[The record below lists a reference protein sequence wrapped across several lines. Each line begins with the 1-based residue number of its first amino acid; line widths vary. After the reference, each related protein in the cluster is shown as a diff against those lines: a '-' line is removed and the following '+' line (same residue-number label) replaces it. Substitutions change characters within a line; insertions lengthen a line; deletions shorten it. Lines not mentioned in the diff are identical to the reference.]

1 MGSVLI
7 QPHLNQLV
15 LAALEKCSHLN
26 HLKQLQGFLIS
37 LGHSQTQFFAFKLVR
52 FCNLTLADLCYARF
66 IFDNLTSPNV
76 YLYTAM
82 ITAYAS
88 QPDPKAAFLLYRNMV
103 RRGDPRPSHFIYPHV
118 LKSCPEVL
126 ESNGTKMVHTQVL
139 KSGFGGYPV
148 VQTAIVDS
156 YSRFCS
162 DIGNARQMFD
172 EMLERSVVSW
182 TAMISGYAKL
192 GNVES
197 AMELF
202 ESMPERDVPA
212 WNALIAGCAQNGF
225 FCEAIWL
232 FKRMV
237 SLALEGNNKE
247 RENKPNKITV
257 ASALSACGHTGM
269 LHLGKWIHGYVF
281 KTYLGQDS
289 FISSALLDM
298 YAKCGNLKVAR
309 RVFDMITLKSLTSW
323 NSLINC
329 LALHGHSGSAIDL
342 FAELVQCGDGV
353 KPDAVT
359 FVGVLNACT
368 HGGLVEKGYSY
379 FEMMR
384 RDYDIEPQIEHFGCL
399 IDLLGRAGRFEEAME
414 VVRGMNIEPDEV
426 VWGSLLNGCK
436 IHGRPDLA
444 EYSVKK
450 LIEMDP
456 ENGGYRIMLANIYAE
471 LKKWDEVRKV
481 RKLLKEQNAYKT
493 PGCSWIEVDNQVY
506 QFYSFD
512 MTHPSAEQIYKTLES
527 MISFM

>member
-1 MGSVLI
+1 MASLPI

-15 LAALEKCSHLN
+15 LSVLEKCSHLN

-37 LGHSQTQFFAFKLVR
+37 LGHSQTQFYAFKLVR
-52 FCNLTLADLCYARF
+52 FCNLTLTDLCYSRF
-66 IFDNLTSPNV
+66 IFDHLSSPNV

-88 QPDPKAAFLLYRNMV
+88 ELDSKAAFLLYRNMV
-103 RRGDPRPSHFIYPHV
+103 RRGDPLPNHFIYPHV
-118 LKSCPEVL
+118 LKSCPEIL
-126 ESNGTKMVHTQVL
+126 ESNGTKMVHAQVL

-148 VQTAIVDS
+148 VQTAIVDA
-156 YSRFCS
+156 YSRFRTE
-162 DIGNARQMFD
+162 IGIARQVFD

-182 TAMISGYAKL
+182 TAMVSGYARL
-192 GNVES
+192 GDIDN
-197 AMELF
+197 AMALF
-202 ESMPERDVPA
+202 ESMPERDIPA

-225 FCEAIWL
+225 FCEAIGL

-237 SLALEGNNKE
+237 SLALEGNKE
-247 RENKPNKITV
+247 RETKPNKITV

-289 FISSALLDM
+289 FISNALLDM
-298 YAKCGNLKVAR
+298 YGKCGNLKVAR

-342 FAELVQCGDGV
+342 FLELVQCRDGV
-353 KPDAVT
+353 KPD
-359 FVGVLNACT
+359 G
-368 HGGLVEKGYSY
+368 
-379 FEMMR
+379 
-384 RDYDIEPQIEHFGCL
+384 DYDIEPQIEHFGCL

-436 IHGRPDLA
+436 IHGRLDLA

-471 LKKWDEVRKV
+471 LENWDEVRRV
-481 RKLLKEQNAYKT
+481 RKLLKEQNAYKI
-493 PGCSWIEVDNQVY
+493 PGCSWIEVDNQQEDIQHSSEKVEPREDR
-506 QFYSFD
+506 QAL
-512 MTHPSAEQIYKTLES
+512 PSSSPLPLAPSSIDNRCKTEGQ
-527 MISFM
+527 

>member
-1 MGSVLI
+1 MASVPM

-15 LAALEKCSHLN
+15 LSVLEKCSHLN

-37 LGHSQTQFFAFKLVR
+37 LGHSQTQFYAFKLVR
-52 FCNLTLADLCYARF
+52 FCNLTLTDLCYSRF
-66 IFDNLTSPNV
+66 IFDHLSSPNV

-88 QPDPKAAFLLYRNMV
+88 EPDSKAAFLLYRNMV
-103 RRGDPRPSHFIYPHV
+103 RRGAPLPNHFIYPHV
-118 LKSCPEVL
+118 LKSCPELL
-126 ESNGTKMVHTQVL
+126 ESNGTKMVHAQVL

-148 VQTAIVDS
+148 VQTAIVDA
-156 YSRFCS
+156 YSRFRT
-162 DIGNARQMFD
+162 DIGIARQVFD

-182 TAMISGYAKL
+182 TAMISGYARL
-192 GNVES
+192 GDIDN
-197 AMELF
+197 AMALF
-202 ESMPERDVPA
+202 ESMPERDIPA

-225 FCEAIWL
+225 FCEAIGL

-237 SLALEGNNKE
+237 SLALEGNKE
-247 RENKPNKITV
+247 RETKPNKITV
-257 ASALSACGHTGM
+257 ASALSSCGHTGM

-289 FISSALLDM
+289 FISNALLDM
-298 YAKCGNLKVAR
+298 YGKCGNLKVAR

-342 FAELVQCGDGV
+342 FLELVQCRDGV
-353 KPDAVT
+353 QPDAVT

-379 FEMMR
+379 FKMMR
-384 RDYDIEPQIEHFGCL
+384 QDYDIEPQIEHFGCL

-436 IHGRPDLA
+436 IHGRLDLA

-471 LKKWDEVRKV
+471 LENWDEVRKV
-481 RKLLKEQNAYKT
+481 RKLLKEQNAYKI
-493 PGCSWIEVDNQVY
+493 PGCSWIEVDNHVY

-512 MTHPSAEQIYKTLES
+512 MSHPNAEQIYKTLES
-527 MISFM
+527 MIIFM